1 MAISSYD
8 ITAAAF
14 QPGKAHNYELS
25 ILTGMDSF
33 AYIIR
38 DRIKNQLL
46 AYRSLSLT
54 PEEQKSWGESIYR
67 LIKADDKLRS
77 LRYGSSVLGWESPRM
92 TLVPDALYQ
101 EHQNRQYLEQ
111 LTLIGLEDLVRSERI
126 NDLEAQLIF
135 GASKNRLDAVER
147 RLSPLRTTHMAGG
160 LLTAW
165 GNRSRRLRHQAVS
178 ASVRGGRL
186 FLAAH
191 QNGNLLYFNTFTFR
205 KAPDAV
211 YYLLLAYQQCGWTP
225 KRVPLYLSGEITDQ
239 SELFRQ
245 FYRYVEDIR
254 FSAYGAPPANPPE
267 MTSLPGH
274 VFFELLCLG

>member
-1 MAISSYD
+1 LAISNYD

-14 QPGKAHNYELS
+14 QAGKAHNYELS

-46 AYRSLSLT
+46 AYRSQTLT
-54 PEEQKSWGESIYR
+54 PEEHNNWGDSIYR

-77 LRYGSSVLGWESPRM
+77 LRYGSSVLGWDSPQM
-92 TLVPDALYQ
+92 TLVPDSLYD
-101 EHQNRQYLEQ
+101 EGQNRQYLEQ
-111 LTLIGLEDLVRSERI
+111 LTLVGLDDQVRNERI
-126 NDLEAQLIF
+126 NDLAAQLIF
-135 GASKNRLDAVER
+135 GAPKNRIGAVER
-147 RLSPLRTTHMAGG
+147 RLSPLRTSHLAGG

-165 GNRSRRLRHQAVS
+165 GNRSRRLRHQAIS

-186 FLAAH
+186 FIAAH

-211 YYLLLAYQQCGWTP
+211 YYLLLAFQQCGWTP

-239 SELFRQ
+239 SELYRQ

-254 FSAYGAPPANPPE
+254 FSVYGAPPSNPPE
-267 MTSLPGH
+267 MATLPGYL
-274 VFFELLCLG
+274 FFELLCLG